1 MKYKCIIFDC
11 DGVLVDT
18 EAISVKV
25 LIEIARPLGLVL
37 DYEHAVDVFT
47 GMSLIKCFEFIQ
59 ERINVPLPENIE
71 PQFRKRTFELFKNE
85 LKAIEGIHAVVS
97 SLKIPFC
104 VASSGPQNKIAMNLK
119 LTDLYQ
125 YFEGNIFSCFDL
137 GKWKP
142 DPAVFLHAAKTMGF
156 KPEECVVIEDSV
168 HGVQAA
174 VSGGFDVYGLANS
187 RNEHSLKNA
196 GAKLFYKMEDLL
208 DLLENNR

>member
-1 MKYKCIIFDC
+1 MRYKCIIFDC
-11 DGVLVDT
+11 DGILVDT

-25 LIEIARPLGLVL
+25 LMELAKPLGLEL
-37 DYEHAVDVFT
+37 DYENAVQVFT
-47 GMSLIKCFEFIQ
+47 GLSLIKCFEFIE
-59 ERINVPLPENIE
+59 ERVVVPLPKDIE
-71 PQFRKRTFELFKNE
+71 PEFRKRTFELFNKE
-85 LKAIEGIHAVVS
+85 LKAIDGIHDVVS

-119 LTDLYQ
+119 LTNLYT

-168 HGVQAA
+168 HGVEAA
-174 VSGGFDVYGLANS
+174 ISGGFEVFGFANS
-187 RNEHSLKNA
+187 RSEESLKNA
-196 GAKLFYKMEDLL
+196 GAKVFYQMKDLL
-208 DLLENNR
+208 ALLEAE